1 MKTSPPNEVS
11 MIRAPKR
18 NANQLRNRGLITKD
32 LLQEVKMHNSVSR
45 LHLSVNDSAGNKTFD
60 ECYEK
65 EELLGEGGFAD
76 VFRCRHKARGTT
88 YAVKEIHNGNYENY
102 GENIKDEIKTMKRLR
117 DGCNIIQ
124 LLDVF
129 RQPDRTFLIMEE
141 MEGGDLLE
149 RLYDKISFTEQD
161 GRRIARKLI
170 EAVRYCHK
178 KNVAHRDIK
187 PENVLLTSQ
196 SNNSDIRLADFGCA
210 KYMDKPNCLMTL
222 CGSAQYCAPEL
233 YTHTNGYS
241 EKCDNWSIGVVI
253 FILLGGYAPF
263 DEEDDKVEPLVCEGK
278 FKFHKCYWEHVSEA
292 CKNVIR
298 GFITVDAKKRMT
310 LEQALDSKW
319 LRRRDMESLSLD
331 GSCST
336 FDAWVRKQNESNSSF
351 SLEGTSSRTT
361 RTAYKFDT
369 ASVCEEI
376 GEHKDEVDE
385 DDGASTCSLS
395 LGDL

>member
-1 MKTSPPNEVS
+1 MKSTPNEVS
-11 MIRAPKR
+11 TIRAPQR
-18 NANQLRNRGLITKD
+18 NVNQLRNRGLIKKD
-32 LLQEVKMHNSVSR
+32 LLQDVKMHNSISR

-65 EELLGEGGFAD
+65 QELLGEGGFAD
-76 VFRCRHKARGTT
+76 VFRCRHKARANT
-88 YAVKEIHNGNYENY
+88 YAVKEIHHENYENY
-102 GENIKDEIKTMKRLR
+102 GATIKDEINTMKRLR
-117 DGCNIIQ
+117 EGSNILQ
-124 LLDVF
+124 LLDFF
-129 RQPDRTFLIMEE
+129 RQSDRTFLILEE

-149 RLYDKISFTEQD
+149 KLYEKVSFTEQD

-178 KNVAHRDIK
+178 KSVAHRDIK
-187 PENVLLTSQ
+187 PENILLTGRS
-196 SNNSDIRLADFGCA
+196 SNSDIRLADFGCA
-210 KYMDKPNCLMTL
+210 KYMSKPNSLMTL

-233 YTHTNGYS
+233 YTHKNGYS
-241 EKCDNWSIGVVI
+241 EKCDNWSIGVVMY
-253 FILLGGYAPF
+253 ILLGGYAPF
-263 DEEDDKVEPLVCEGK
+263 DVPDDEVEPLVCAGK
-278 FKFHKCYWEHVSEA
+278 FKFHNCYWEHITEA

-319 LRRRDMESLSLD
+319 LRRRDVESLNLD

-336 FDAWVRKQNESNSSF
+336 FDAWVRKQNESSSSF
-351 SLEGTSSRTT
+351 SLDGPNSRTQ
-361 RTAYKFDT
+361 YKIDT
-369 ASVCEEI
+369 TSVCEEI
-376 GEHKDEVDE
+376 GEHKDEN